1 MQYELKLGDCLVE
14 LKSLPDC
21 SVDSIVTDPPA
32 GIFFMGK
39 DWDKD
44 KGGRDAW
51 ISWMTEVA
59 KECLRVL
66 KPGGH
71 ALVWAIPRTSH
82 WTGFAWEQAG
92 WEPRDKVY
100 HAFGTGFPKNHDVSK
115 AIDKA
120 SGAEREQEWKIYSP
134 KTMAGTI
141 EPRPWLAEARK
152 NGGRM
157 IDTGTPAT
165 EAAKQWQGWGTALKP
180 SIEEWWLFR
189 KPLSEKTIAEN
200 VLKWG
205 TGGLNIDG
213 CRVGTDILGGGTMPD
228 LRDVG
233 TMSKEATGTAKLSFG
248 QNPRPALRKEQ
259 PIYAGRWPAQLTHD
273 GSDEVVGLFP
283 VTGSVKGRVCRYSES
298 DFAGDGGWGG
308 NGEGQ
313 RTYDGSGSAARFF
326 YCAKASKRDRDEGCE
341 GLESRKSGMSNGAQI
356 NGEGYDKGQ
365 DIGLNRVISRR
376 NHHPTV
382 KATELM
388 AYLCRLIT
396 PPSGV
401 VLDPFAGSG
410 STGKAAIREGFRFI
424 GIEQD
429 PEYLE
434 IAKCRIEYEFNKT
447 QKGSNE

>member
-1 MQYELKLGDCLVE
+1 MDMQYELKLGDCLE
-14 LKSLPDC
+14 KLKDIPNC

-59 KECLRVL
+59 KECFRVL

-92 WEPRDKVY
+92 WEPRDKIY
-100 HAFGTGFPKNHDVSK
+100 HAFGTGFPKNHDISK

-120 SGAEREQEWKIYSP
+120 AGAEREVVGTAENYGASKASDGKQAYGDYAGEWNI
-134 KTMAGTI
+134 T
-141 EPRPWLAEARK
+141 
-152 NGGRM
+152 
-157 IDTGTPAT
+157 TPAT
-165 EAAKQWQGWGTALKP
+165 NDAKEWQGWGTALKP
-180 SIEEWWLFR
+180 AVEEWWLFR

-213 CRVGTDILGGGTMPD
+213 CRIGTEG
-228 LRDVG
+228 
-233 TMSKEATGTAKLSFG
+233 GTAKG
-248 QNPRPALRKEQ
+248 NPPKNESNG
-259 PIYAGRWPAQLTHD
+259 IYGDGINGACEILDIGKGRWPAQLTHD
-273 GSDEVVGLFP
+273 GSEEIIELL
-283 VTGSVKGRVCRYSES
+283 S
-298 DFAGDGGWGG
+298 DA
-308 NGEGQ
+308 
-313 RTYDGSGSAARFF
+313 SRFF
-326 YCAKASKRDRDEGCE
+326 YCTKANKRDRDEGCE

-382 KATELM
+382 KPTNLM
-388 AYLCRLIT
+388 VYLCKLIT
-396 PPSGV
+396 PPKGLI
-401 VLDPFAGSG
+401 LDPFMGSG

-424 GIEQD
+424 GIEQN

-434 IAKCRIEYEFNKT
+434 ISRCRIENELK
-447 QKGSNE
+447 KGG

>member
-1 MQYELKLGDCLVE
+1 MDMQYELKLGDCLE
-14 LKSLPDC
+14 KLKDIPNC

-59 KECLRVL
+59 KECFRVL

-92 WEPRDKVY
+92 WEPRDKIY
-100 HAFGTGFPKNHDVSK
+100 HAFGTGFPKNHDISK

-120 SGAEREQEWKIYSP
+120 AGAEREVVGKNKKSNAKGHITNYSNWER
-134 KTMAGTI
+134 TEEFDITA
-141 EPRPWLAEARK
+141 
-152 NGGRM
+152 
-157 IDTGTPAT
+157 PAT

-180 SIEEWWLFR
+180 AVEEWWLFR

-213 CRVGTDILGGGTMPD
+213 CRIGTEG
-228 LRDVG
+228 
-233 TMSKEATGTAKLSFG
+233 GTAKG
-248 QNPRPALRKEQ
+248 NPPKNESNG
-259 PIYAGRWPAQLTHD
+259 IYGDGINGACEILDIGKGRWPAQLTHD
-273 GSDEVVGLFP
+273 GSEEIIELL
-283 VTGSVKGRVCRYSES
+283 S
-298 DFAGDGGWGG
+298 DA
-308 NGEGQ
+308 
-313 RTYDGSGSAARFF
+313 SRFF
-326 YCAKASKRDRDEGCE
+326 YCAKANKRDRDEGCGE
-341 GLESRKSGMSNGAQI
+341 LESRKSGMSNGAQI

-382 KATELM
+382 KATNLM
-388 AYLCRLIT
+388 VYLCKLIT
-396 PPSGV
+396 PPKGLI
-401 VLDPFAGSG
+401 LDPFMGSG

-424 GIEQD
+424 GIEQN

-434 IAKCRIEYEFNKT
+434 ISRCRIENELK
-447 QKGSNE
+447 KGG